1 MAGSLLESIFFVISI
16 SRSQNPPYQGARQ
29 GINFHSIPC
38 FPKPSCIVL
47 EVNNFL
53 KSSAADMKVEALSDT
68 SRFGKDL
75 RYENCLNTCKKV
87 SSDRSV
93 TTSRCTALVLAHV
106 NKHMYALD
114 SPFDVRM
121 YSAPVKSIPV
131 TENGFIIC
139 NLCLGRGGGLGA
151 L

>member
-1 MAGSLLESIFFVISI
+1 M
-16 SRSQNPPYQGARQ
+16 
-29 GINFHSIPC
+29 
-38 FPKPSCIVL
+38 
-47 EVNNFL
+47 NNFL

-68 SRFGKDL
+68 RRFGKDMRL
-75 RYENCLNTCKKV
+75 EKRLNACKKV

-93 TTSRCTALVLAHV
+93 TTSRCTALVLAHL

-114 SPFDVRM
+114 SPFGVRM
-121 YSAPVKSIPV
+121 YNAPVKSIPV

-139 NLCLGRGGGLGA
+139 NLCLGRGGGFGA